1 MTSLVIRTEGIETM
15 FRSALRR
22 LLTGLAVVAVG
33 VAAAVSTPAATPAN
47 AACYGTAQAVTMYY
61 GGNLI
66 GQEAAQYASTC
77 DYDTEYRGHVFDM
90 YTDGSCVSV
99 YFWNPSKVR
108 EARSCDDA
116 GTQYIFNDN
125 TGDTYAYWDMCT
137 TYHCRYY
144 TFNGGDDMFM
154 SGY

>member
-1 MTSLVIRTEGIETM
+1 M

-22 LLTGLAVVAVG
+22 LLTCLAVAAVG
-33 VAAAVSTPAATPAN
+33 VTVAVSAPAPAR

-99 YFWNPSKVR
+99 YFWNPSQVR
-108 EARSCDDA
+108 EARSCDNA
-116 GTQYIFNDN
+116 GTRYIFND
-125 TGDTYAYWDMCT
+125 TYGGSSVSYWDMCT
-137 TYHCRYY
+137 TYHCRFY
-144 TFNGGDDMFM
+144 TSGNPGDDTMY
-154 SGY
+154 GY

>member
-1 MTSLVIRTEGIETM
+1 M
-15 FRSALRR
+15 RR
-22 LLTGLAVVAVG
+22 LTAALVVLAFAVVGAVAG
-33 VAAAVSTPAATPAN
+33 PAAPAQ

-77 DYDTEYRGHVFDM
+77 DGDGQYRGHVFDM

-99 YFWNPSKVR
+99 YFWNPGQVR
-108 EARSCDDA
+108 QARSCDNA
-116 GTQYIFNDN
+116 GTQYILNDN

-144 TFNGGDDMFM
+144 TFNDGDDTFM
-154 SGY
+154 YGY